1 MRFIPLER
9 LINLHEGYRQAFKID
24 GADIIL
30 LHEEGHT
37 FAFSRTC
44 PHQHYSLDYARVTN
58 GIVLCSAHGFEF
70 DLNRSG
76 ALVKPVG
83 FPCSALRTYDLVY
96 EADRIGIMV

>member
-1 MRFIPLER
+1 VRFIPLER

-30 LHEEGHT
+30 LHEEGQT

>member
-9 LINLHEGYRQAFKID
+9 LINLQEGYRQAFKID

-30 LHEEGHT
+30 LHEEGQT

-44 PHQHYSLDYARVTN
+44 PHQNYLLDYARVN
-58 GIVLCSAHGFEF
+58 DGIILCSAHGFEF
-70 DLNRSG
+70 DLNRCG

-83 FPCSALRTYDLVY
+83 FPCSGLRTYDVVY
-96 EADRIGIMV
+96 EADRIGIMI